1 MDGSRYTVP
10 DYLFNTQSDGLPM
23 SDEQETMNPYEGFK
37 LLRDHAPVTQL
48 EDDGPWQ
55 VARHADVHAILRDH
69 ETFSSE
75 VSTRP
80 PEERGAPSML
90 FSDPPVHHRL
100 RRLVSV
106 AFKPSQIQKQEQQIR
121 HRCKDLLDAMPTN
134 TEVDLV
140 QALAAPLPVMVIA
153 EMLGVEDGD
162 MATFKAWS
170 DEIFSNI
177 GEILF
182 GTPSAESERAAEE
195 MNAYF
200 LARINEIRN
209 HPREHLLGQL
219 VATETEDGKLD
230 DEELLSFC
238 RLLLIAGNET
248 TTGLITASARI
259 FHELPQTLERLK
271 ASPELA
277 PSFIEEALRYY
288 SPFSATVRRTTKRV
302 EIAGQT
308 IAAGE
313 LVVPLIASANRDER
327 VFENPDAFQIDRSPN
342 QHLGLGFGI
351 HVCLGAHLAR
361 LEGKVV
367 VEQMAERYGS
377 VRLTEPKTASVGE
390 LGGPKE
396 LMVIVS

>member
-1 MDGSRYTVP
+1 MSET
-10 DYLFNTQSDGLPM
+10 TEQSEPQADV
-23 SDEQETMNPYEGFK
+23 NPYQGFK
-37 LLRDHAPVTQL
+37 FLRDHAPVTQL
-48 EDDGPWQ
+48 EADGPWQ

-69 ETFSSE
+69 ETYSSE
-75 VSTRP
+75 VSIRP

-106 AFKPSQIQKQEQQIR
+106 AFKPSQIAKQEQQIR
-121 HRCKDLLDAMPTN
+121 QRCGDLLDAMPKD
-134 TEVDLV
+134 TELDLV

-182 GTPSAESERAAEE
+182 GTPSPESERAAEE

-200 LARINEIRN
+200 LQRINDIRRA
-209 HPREHLLGQL
+209 PKDHLLGQL
-219 VATETEDGKLD
+219 VETETEDGKLD

-259 FHELPQTLERLK
+259 FHEEPQTLGQLK
-271 ASPELA
+271 EQPELA
-277 PSFIEEALRYY
+277 GSFVEEALRFY
-288 SPFSATVRRTTKRV
+288 SPFSATVRRTSKDV
-302 EIAGQT
+302 EIAGQH
-308 IAAGE
+308 IGAGE

-327 VFENPDAFQIDRSPN
+327 VFEAADTFRIDRNPN

-361 LEGKVV
+361 LEGKIV
-367 VEQMAERYGS
+367 VEQMAQRYNS
-377 VRLTEPKTASVGE
+377 VSLANPQTATVGD
-390 LGGPKE
+390 LGGPKV
-396 LMVIVS
+396 LPIIVA

>member
-1 MDGSRYTVP
+1 MADP
-10 DYLFNTQSDGLPM
+10 
-23 SDEQETMNPYEGFK
+23 QETMNPYEGFK

-48 EDDGPWQ
+48 EADGPWQ

-75 VSTRP
+75 VSIRP

-90 FSDPPVHHRL
+90 FSDPPIHNRL
-100 RRLVSV
+100 RKLVSV
-106 AFKPSQIQKQEQQIR
+106 AFKPGQIQLQEQQIR
-121 HRCKDLLDAMPTN
+121 SRCNALLDAMPTD
-134 TEVDLV
+134 TELDLV
-140 QALAAPLPVMVIA
+140 QVLAAPLPVMVIA

-182 GTPSAESERAAEE
+182 GTPSAESERAAQE

-200 LARINEIRN
+200 LQRINDIRR
-209 HPREHLLGQL
+209 HPKEHLLGQL

-259 FHELPQTLERLK
+259 FHEEPDTLIQLKQNPQ
-271 ASPELA
+271 LA
-277 PSFIEEALRYY
+277 KNFVEEALRFY
-288 SPFSATVRRTTKRV
+288 SPFSATVRRTTKDV
-302 EIAGQT
+302 EIAGQA

-313 LVVPLIASANRDER
+313 LVIPLLASANRDER
-327 VFENPDAFQIDRSPN
+327 VFEAPDTFMLDRSPN
-342 QHLGLGFGI
+342 PHLGLGFGI

-361 LEGKVV
+361 LEGKIV
-367 VEQMAERYGS
+367 VEQMAERYRGIEL
-377 VRLTEPKTASVGE
+377 VDAQATTVGE
-390 LGGPKE
+390 LGGPKS
-396 LMVIVS
+396 LAVRLR

>member
-1 MDGSRYTVP
+1 
-10 DYLFNTQSDGLPM
+10 M
-23 SDEQETMNPYEGFK
+23 SEAPETLNPYEGFK

-48 EDDGPWQ
+48 EADGGWQ
-55 VARHADVHAILRDH
+55 VARHADVHAIMRDH
-69 ETFSSE
+69 ETFSSD
-75 VSTRP
+75 VSLQP

-90 FSDPPVHHRL
+90 FSDPPEHHRL
-100 RRLVSV
+100 RKLVSA
-106 AFKPSQIQKQEQQIR
+106 AFKPSQIQKQEAQIR
-121 HRCKDLLDAMPTN
+121 ARCRDMLDELATE

-182 GTPSAESERAAEE
+182 GTASPESERAAAE

-200 LARINEIRN
+200 LARINDIRR
-209 HPREHLLGQL
+209 HPKNHLLGQL
-219 VATETEDGKLD
+219 VAMETEDGMLD

-259 FHELPQTLERLK
+259 FHEQPETLTQLKQQPQL
-271 ASPELA
+271 SG
-277 PSFIEEALRYY
+277 SFVEEALRYY
-288 SPFSATVRRTTKRV
+288 SPFSATVRRTTREV
-302 EIAGQT
+302 ELAGQT
-308 IAAGE
+308 IAEGE

-327 VFENPDAFQIDRSPN
+327 VFDAPDTFNIHRSPN
-342 QHLGLGFGI
+342 PHLALGFGI

-361 LEGKVV
+361 LEGRIVA
-367 VEQMAERYGS
+367 EQLAERYS
-377 VRLTEPKTASVGE
+377 EVALVYPDTTSVGD

-396 LMVIVS
+396 LAIIVR

>member
-1 MDGSRYTVP
+1 MSET
-10 DYLFNTQSDGLPM
+10 TEQSEPQADV
-23 SDEQETMNPYEGFK
+23 NPYQAFK
-37 LLRDHAPVTQL
+37 FLRDHAPVTQL
-48 EDDGPWQ
+48 EADGPWQ

-69 ETFSSE
+69 ETYSSE
-75 VSTRP
+75 VSIRP

-106 AFKPSQIQKQEQQIR
+106 AFKPSQIAKQEQQIGQ
-121 HRCKDLLDAMPTN
+121 RCGDLLDAMPKD
-134 TEVDLV
+134 TELDLV
-140 QALAAPLPVMVIA
+140 QALAAHLPVMVIA

-182 GTPSAESERAAEE
+182 GTPSPESERAAEE

-200 LARINEIRN
+200 LQRINDIRRA
-209 HPREHLLGQL
+209 PKDHLLGQL
-219 VATETEDGKLD
+219 VETETEDGKLD

-259 FHELPQTLERLK
+259 FHEEPQTLGQLKER
-271 ASPELA
+271 PELA
-277 PSFIEEALRYY
+277 GSFVEEALRFY
-288 SPFSATVRRTTKRV
+288 SPFSATVRRTSKDV
-302 EIAGQT
+302 EIAEQRIG
-308 IAAGE
+308 AGE

-327 VFENPDAFQIDRSPN
+327 VFEAADTFRIDRNPN

-361 LEGKVV
+361 LEGKIV
-367 VEQMAERYGS
+367 VEQIAQRYNS
-377 VRLTEPKTASVGE
+377 VSLANPQTATVGD
-390 LGGPKE
+390 LGGPKV
-396 LMVIVS
+396 LPIIVA

>member
-1 MDGSRYTVP
+1 MADP
-10 DYLFNTQSDGLPM
+10 
-23 SDEQETMNPYEGFK
+23 QETMNPYEGFK

-48 EDDGPWQ
+48 EADGPWQ

-75 VSTRP
+75 VSIRP

-90 FSDPPVHHRL
+90 FSDPPIHNRL
-100 RRLVSV
+100 RKLVSV
-106 AFKPSQIQKQEQQIR
+106 AFKPGQIQLQEQQIR
-121 HRCKDLLDAMPTN
+121 SRCNALLDAMPTD
-134 TEVDLV
+134 TELDLV

-153 EMLGVEDGD
+153 AMLGVEDGD

-182 GTPSAESERAAEE
+182 GTPSAESERAAQE

-200 LARINEIRN
+200 LQRINDIRR
-209 HPREHLLGQL
+209 HPKEHLLGQL

-259 FHELPQTLERLK
+259 FHEEPDTLIQLKQNPQ
-271 ASPELA
+271 LA
-277 PSFIEEALRYY
+277 KNFVEEALRFY
-288 SPFSATVRRTTKRV
+288 SPFSATVRRTTKDV
-302 EIAGQT
+302 EIAGQA

-313 LVVPLIASANRDER
+313 LVIPLLASANRDER
-327 VFENPDAFQIDRSPN
+327 VFEAPDTFMLDRSPN
-342 QHLGLGFGI
+342 PHLGLGFGI

-361 LEGKVV
+361 LEGKIV
-367 VEQMAERYGS
+367 VEQMAERYRGIEL
-377 VRLTEPKTASVGE
+377 VNAQATPVGE
-390 LGGPKE
+390 LGGPKS
-396 LMVIVS
+396 LAVRLR

>member
-1 MDGSRYTVP
+1 
-10 DYLFNTQSDGLPM
+10 M
-23 SDEQETMNPYEGFK
+23 SETTEQPGPQADVNPYQGFK
-37 LLRDHAPVTQL
+37 FLRDHAPVTQL
-48 EDDGPWQ
+48 EADGPWQ

-69 ETFSSE
+69 ETYSSE
-75 VSTRP
+75 VSIRP

-106 AFKPSQIQKQEQQIR
+106 AFKPSQIAKQEQQIGQ
-121 HRCKDLLDAMPTN
+121 RCGDLLDAMPKD
-134 TEVDLV
+134 TELDLV

-182 GTPSAESERAAEE
+182 GTPSPESERAAEE

-200 LARINEIRN
+200 LQRINDIRRA
-209 HPREHLLGQL
+209 PKDHLLGQL
-219 VATETEDGKLD
+219 VETETEDGKLD

-259 FHELPQTLERLK
+259 FHEEPQTLGQLKER
-271 ASPELA
+271 PELA
-277 PSFIEEALRYY
+277 GSFVEEALRFY
-288 SPFSATVRRTTKRV
+288 SPFSATVRRTSKDV
-302 EIAGQT
+302 EIAGQR
-308 IAAGE
+308 IGAGE

-327 VFENPDAFQIDRSPN
+327 VFEAADTFRIDRNPN

-361 LEGKVV
+361 LEGKIV
-367 VEQMAERYGS
+367 VEQMAQRYNS
-377 VRLTEPKTASVGE
+377 VSLANPQTATVGD
-390 LGGPKE
+390 LGGPKV
-396 LMVIVS
+396 LPIIVA

>member
-1 MDGSRYTVP
+1 MADP
-10 DYLFNTQSDGLPM
+10 
-23 SDEQETMNPYEGFK
+23 QETMNSYEGFK

-48 EDDGPWQ
+48 EADGPWQ
-55 VARHADVHAILRDH
+55 IAHHADVHAILRDH

-75 VSTRP
+75 VSIRP

-90 FSDPPVHHRL
+90 FSDPPMHNRL
-100 RRLVSV
+100 RKLVSV
-106 AFKPSQIQKQEQQIR
+106 AFKPGQIQLQEQQIR
-121 HRCKDLLDAMPTN
+121 SRCNALLDAMPTD
-134 TEVDLV
+134 TELDLV

-162 MATFKAWS
+162 MAAFKAWS

-182 GTPSAESERAAEE
+182 GTPSAESEYAAQE

-200 LARINEIRN
+200 LQRINDIRL
-209 HPREHLLGQL
+209 HPEEHLLGQL
-219 VATETEDGKLD
+219 VATKTEDGKLD

-259 FHELPQTLERLK
+259 FHEEPDTLVQLKQNPQ
-271 ASPELA
+271 LA
-277 PSFIEEALRYY
+277 KNFVEEALRFY
-288 SPFSATVRRTTKRV
+288 SPFSATVRRTTKDV
-302 EIAGQT
+302 EIAGQA

-313 LVVPLIASANRDER
+313 LVIPLLASANRDER
-327 VFENPDAFQIDRSPN
+327 VFEAPDTFRLDRSPN
-342 QHLGLGFGI
+342 PHLGLGFGI

-361 LEGKVV
+361 LEGKIV
-367 VEQMAERYGS
+367 VEQMAQRYRS
-377 VRLTEPKTASVGE
+377 IELVNAQASTVGE
-390 LGGPKE
+390 LGGPKS
-396 LMVIVS
+396 LAVRLR

>member
-1 MDGSRYTVP
+1 MADP
-10 DYLFNTQSDGLPM
+10 
-23 SDEQETMNPYEGFK
+23 QETMNPYEGFK

-48 EDDGPWQ
+48 EADGPWQ
-55 VARHADVHAILRDH
+55 VARHADVRTILRDH

-75 VSTRP
+75 VSIRRP
-80 PEERGAPSML
+80 DERGAPSML
-90 FSDPPVHHRL
+90 FSDPPIHNRL
-100 RRLVSV
+100 RKLVSV
-106 AFKPSQIQKQEQQIR
+106 AFKPGQIQLQEKQIR
-121 HRCKDLLDAMPTN
+121 SRCNALLDAMPTD
-134 TEVDLV
+134 TELDLV

-182 GTPSAESERAAEE
+182 GTPSAESECAAQE

-200 LARINEIRN
+200 LQRINDIRR
-209 HPREHLLGQL
+209 HPKEHLLGQL

-259 FHELPQTLERLK
+259 LNEEPDTLIQLKQNPRLAK
-271 ASPELA
+271 N
-277 PSFIEEALRYY
+277 FVEEALRFY
-288 SPFSATVRRTTKRV
+288 SPFSATVRRTTKDA
-302 EIAGQT
+302 EIAGQA

-313 LVVPLIASANRDER
+313 LVIPLLASANRDER
-327 VFENPDAFQIDRSPN
+327 VFEAPDTFMLDRSPN
-342 QHLGLGFGI
+342 PHLGLGFGI

-361 LEGKVV
+361 LEGKIV
-367 VEQMAERYGS
+367 VEQMAKRYRS
-377 VRLTEPKTASVGE
+377 VELVNAQATTVGE
-390 LGGPKE
+390 LGGPKS
-396 LMVIVS
+396 LVVRLR

>member
-1 MDGSRYTVP
+1 MSET
-10 DYLFNTQSDGLPM
+10 TEQSEPQADV
-23 SDEQETMNPYEGFK
+23 NPYQGFK
-37 LLRDHAPVTQL
+37 FLRDHAPVTQL
-48 EDDGPWQ
+48 EADGPWQ

-69 ETFSSE
+69 ETYSSE
-75 VSTRP
+75 VSIRP

-106 AFKPSQIQKQEQQIR
+106 AVKPSHIAKQEQQIR
-121 HRCKDLLDAMPTN
+121 QRRGALLDAMPKD
-134 TEVDLV
+134 TELDLV

-182 GTPSAESERAAEE
+182 GTPSPESERAAEE

-200 LARINEIRN
+200 LQRINDIRRA
-209 HPREHLLGQL
+209 PKDHLLGQL
-219 VATETEDGKLD
+219 VETETEDGKLD

-259 FHELPQTLERLK
+259 FHEEPQTLGQLK
-271 ASPELA
+271 EQPELA
-277 PSFIEEALRYY
+277 GSFVEEALRFY
-288 SPFSATVRRTTKRV
+288 SPFSATVRRTSKDV
-302 EIAGQT
+302 EIAGQR
-308 IAAGE
+308 IGAGE

-327 VFENPDAFQIDRSPN
+327 VFEAADTFRIDRNPN

-361 LEGKVV
+361 LEGKIV
-367 VEQMAERYGS
+367 VEQMAQRYNS
-377 VRLTEPKTASVGE
+377 VSLANPQTATVGD
-390 LGGPKE
+390 LGGPKV
-396 LMVIVS
+396 LPIIVA

>member
-1 MDGSRYTVP
+1 MSET
-10 DYLFNTQSDGLPM
+10 TEQSEPQADV
-23 SDEQETMNPYEGFK
+23 NPYQGFK
-37 LLRDHAPVTQL
+37 FLRDHAPVTQL
-48 EDDGPWQ
+48 EADGPWQ

-69 ETFSSE
+69 ETYSSE
-75 VSTRP
+75 VSIRP

-106 AFKPSQIQKQEQQIR
+106 AFKPSQIAKQEQQIGQ
-121 HRCKDLLDAMPTN
+121 RCGDLLDAMPKD
-134 TEVDLV
+134 TELDLV

-182 GTPSAESERAAEE
+182 GTPSPESERAAEE

-200 LARINEIRN
+200 LQRINDIRRA
-209 HPREHLLGQL
+209 PKDHLLGQL
-219 VATETEDGKLD
+219 VETETEDGKLD

-259 FHELPQTLERLK
+259 FHEEPQTLGQLK
-271 ASPELA
+271 EQPELA
-277 PSFIEEALRYY
+277 GSFVEEALRFY
-288 SPFSATVRRTTKRV
+288 SPFSATVRRTSKDV
-302 EIAGQT
+302 EIAGQR
-308 IAAGE
+308 IGAGE

-327 VFENPDAFQIDRSPN
+327 VFEAADTFRIDRNPN

-361 LEGKVV
+361 LEGKIV
-367 VEQMAERYGS
+367 VEQMAQRYNS
-377 VRLTEPKTASVGE
+377 VSLANPQTATVGD
-390 LGGPKE
+390 LGGPKV
-396 LMVIVS
+396 LPIIVA

>member
-1 MDGSRYTVP
+1 MADP
-10 DYLFNTQSDGLPM
+10 
-23 SDEQETMNPYEGFK
+23 QETMNPYEGFK

-48 EDDGPWQ
+48 EADGPWQ

-75 VSTRP
+75 VSIRP

-90 FSDPPVHHRL
+90 FSDPPIHNRL
-100 RRLVSV
+100 RKLVSV
-106 AFKPSQIQKQEQQIR
+106 AFKPGQIQLQEQQIR
-121 HRCKDLLDAMPTN
+121 SRCNALLDAMPTD
-134 TEVDLV
+134 TELDLV
-140 QALAAPLPVMVIA
+140 RVLAAPLPVMVIA

-182 GTPSAESERAAEE
+182 GTPSAESERAAQE

-200 LARINEIRN
+200 LQRINDIRR
-209 HPREHLLGQL
+209 HPKEHLLGQL

-259 FHELPQTLERLK
+259 FHEEPDTLIQLKQNPQ
-271 ASPELA
+271 LA
-277 PSFIEEALRYY
+277 KNFVEEALRFY
-288 SPFSATVRRTTKRV
+288 SPFSATVRRTTKDV
-302 EIAGQT
+302 EIAGQA

-313 LVVPLIASANRDER
+313 LVIPLLASANRDER
-327 VFENPDAFQIDRSPN
+327 VFEAPDTFRLDRSPN
-342 QHLGLGFGI
+342 PHLGLGFGI

-361 LEGKVV
+361 LEGKIV
-367 VEQMAERYGS
+367 VEQMAERYRGIEL
-377 VRLTEPKTASVGE
+377 VNAQATTVGE
-390 LGGPKE
+390 LGGPKS
-396 LMVIVS
+396 LAVRLR

>member
-1 MDGSRYTVP
+1 MAET
-10 DYLFNTQSDGLPM
+10 
-23 SDEQETMNPYEGFK
+23 EQTMNPYEGFK

-48 EDDGPWQ
+48 EADGPWQ
-55 VARHADVHAILRDH
+55 VARHGDVHSILRDH

-75 VSTRP
+75 VSMRP

-90 FSDPPVHHRL
+90 FSDPPIHNRL
-100 RRLVSV
+100 RKLVSV
-106 AFKPSQIQKQEQQIR
+106 AFKPGQIQLQEQQIR
-121 HRCKDLLDAMPTN
+121 ARCAELLDAMPKDS
-134 TEVDLV
+134 EFDLV

-182 GTPSAESERAAEE
+182 GTPSAESERAAAE

-200 LARINEIRN
+200 MQRIEAIRRD
-209 HPREHLLGQL
+209 PQDHLLGQL
-219 VATETEDGKLD
+219 VATETEDGMLD

-259 FHELPQTLERLK
+259 FHEQPQIFAQLQGQ
-271 ASPELA
+271 PELA
-277 PSFIEEALRYY
+277 GNFVEEALRFY
-288 SPFSATVRRTTKRV
+288 SPFSATVRRTTKAV

-327 VFENPDAFQIDRSPN
+327 VFDAPDTFKLDRSPN
-342 QHLGLGFGI
+342 PHLGLGFGI

-361 LEGKVV
+361 LEGRIV
-367 VEQMAERYGS
+367 VEQMTDRFAS
-377 VRLTEPKTASVGE
+377 VELVNAQETTVGE
-390 LGGPKE
+390 LGGPKT
-396 LMVIVS
+396 LPVIVR

>member
-1 MDGSRYTVP
+1 MADP
-10 DYLFNTQSDGLPM
+10 
-23 SDEQETMNPYEGFK
+23 QETMNPYEGFK

-48 EDDGPWQ
+48 EADGPWQ

-75 VSTRP
+75 VSIRP

-90 FSDPPVHHRL
+90 FSDPPIHNRL
-100 RRLVSV
+100 RKLVSV
-106 AFKPSQIQKQEQQIR
+106 AFKPGQIQLQEQQIR
-121 HRCKDLLDAMPTN
+121 SRCNALLDAMPTD
-134 TEVDLV
+134 TELDLV

-177 GEILF
+177 GENLF
-182 GTPSAESERAAEE
+182 GTPSAESECAAQE

-200 LARINEIRN
+200 LQRINDIRR
-209 HPREHLLGQL
+209 HPKEHLLGQL

-259 FHELPQTLERLK
+259 FHEEPDTLIQLKQNPQ
-271 ASPELA
+271 LA
-277 PSFIEEALRYY
+277 KNFVEEALRFY
-288 SPFSATVRRTTKRV
+288 SPFSATVRRTTKDV
-302 EIAGQT
+302 EIAGQA

-313 LVVPLIASANRDER
+313 LVIPLLASANRDER
-327 VFENPDAFQIDRSPN
+327 VFEAPDTFRLDRSPN
-342 QHLGLGFGI
+342 PHLGLGFGI

-361 LEGKVV
+361 LEGKIV
-367 VEQMAERYGS
+367 VEQMAERYRGIEL
-377 VRLTEPKTASVGE
+377 VNAQATTVGE
-390 LGGPKE
+390 LGGPKS
-396 LMVIVS
+396 LVVRLR

>member
-1 MDGSRYTVP
+1 
-10 DYLFNTQSDGLPM
+10 M
-23 SDEQETMNPYEGFK
+23 SEVAEPMNPYDGFK
-37 LLRDHAPVTQL
+37 MLRDHAPVTRI
-48 EDDGPWQ
+48 EADGPWQ
-55 VARHADVHAILRDH
+55 VARHADVHAVMRDH
-69 ETFSSE
+69 ATFSSD
-75 VSTRP
+75 VSALP

-100 RRLVSV
+100 RKLVSV
-106 AFKPSQIQKQEQQIR
+106 AFKPSQIEKQEAQIR
-121 HRCKDLLDAMPTN
+121 ARCKALFDAMPTDA
-134 TEVDLV
+134 EVDLV

-182 GTPSAESERAAEE
+182 GTPSPESEAAAAE

-200 LARINEIRN
+200 LQRINHIRR
-209 HPREHLLGQL
+209 HPKNHLLGQL
-219 VATETEDGKLD
+219 VAVETEDGRLD

-259 FHELPQTLERLK
+259 FHEEPQTLVQLRQ
-271 ASPELA
+271 SPELSGA
-277 PSFIEEALRYY
+277 FVEEALRYY
-288 SPFSATVRRTTKRV
+288 SPFSATVRRTTKEV
-302 EIAGQT
+302 ELAGQT
-308 IAAGE
+308 IGAGE

-327 VFENPDAFQIDRSPN
+327 VFDAPDTFRIERSPN
-342 QHLGLGFGI
+342 PHLGMGFGI
-351 HVCLGAHLAR
+351 HFCLGAHLAR
-361 LEGKVV
+361 LEGKIV
-367 VEQMAERYGS
+367 VEQMAERYS
-377 VRLTEPKTASVGE
+377 QVALVKPETATVGD

-396 LMVIVS
+396 LAVIVS

>member
-1 MDGSRYTVP
+1 MSET
-10 DYLFNTQSDGLPM
+10 TEQSGPQADV
-23 SDEQETMNPYEGFK
+23 NPYQGFK
-37 LLRDHAPVTQL
+37 FLRDHAPVTQL
-48 EDDGPWQ
+48 EADGPWQ
-55 VARHADVHAILRDH
+55 VARYADVQAILRDH
-69 ETFSSE
+69 ETYSSE
-75 VSTRP
+75 VSIRP

-106 AFKPSQIQKQEQQIR
+106 AFKPSQIAKQEQQIR
-121 HRCKDLLDAMPTN
+121 QRCGDLLDAMPKD
-134 TEVDLV
+134 TELDLV

-182 GTPSAESERAAEE
+182 GTPSPESERAAEE

-200 LARINEIRN
+200 LQRINDIRRA
-209 HPREHLLGQL
+209 PKDHLLGQL
-219 VATETEDGKLD
+219 VETETEDGKLD

-259 FHELPQTLERLK
+259 FHEEPQTLGQLK
-271 ASPELA
+271 EQPELA
-277 PSFIEEALRYY
+277 GSFVEEALRFY
-288 SPFSATVRRTTKRV
+288 SPFSATVRRTSKDV
-302 EIAGQT
+302 EIAGQR
-308 IAAGE
+308 IGAGE

-327 VFENPDAFQIDRSPN
+327 VFEAADTFRIDRNPN

-361 LEGKVV
+361 LEGKIV
-367 VEQMAERYGS
+367 VEQMAQRYNS
-377 VRLTEPKTASVGE
+377 VSLANPQTATVGD
-390 LGGPKE
+390 LGGPKV
-396 LMVIVS
+396 LPIIVA

>member
-1 MDGSRYTVP
+1 MADP
-10 DYLFNTQSDGLPM
+10 
-23 SDEQETMNPYEGFK
+23 QETMNLYEGFK

-48 EDDGPWQ
+48 EADGPWQ

-75 VSTRP
+75 VSIRP

-90 FSDPPVHHRL
+90 FSDPPVHNRL
-100 RRLVSV
+100 RKLVSV
-106 AFKPSQIQKQEQQIR
+106 AFKPGQIRLQEQQIR
-121 HRCKDLLDAMPTN
+121 SRCNALLDAMPTD
-134 TEVDLV
+134 TELDLV

-162 MATFKAWS
+162 MAAFKAWS

-182 GTPSAESERAAEE
+182 GTPSAESERAAQE

-200 LARINEIRN
+200 LQRINDIRR
-209 HPREHLLGQL
+209 HPKEHLLGQL

-259 FHELPQTLERLK
+259 FHEEADTLVQLKQNPQ
-271 ASPELA
+271 LA
-277 PSFIEEALRYY
+277 KNFVEEALRFY
-288 SPFSATVRRTTKRV
+288 SPFSATVRRTTKGV
-302 EIAGQT
+302 EIAGQA

-313 LVVPLIASANRDER
+313 LVIPLLASANRDER
-327 VFENPDAFQIDRSPN
+327 VFEAPDTFRLDRSSNP
-342 QHLGLGFGI
+342 HLGLGFGI

-361 LEGKVV
+361 LEGKIV
-367 VEQMAERYGS
+367 VEQMAQRYRS
-377 VRLTEPKTASVGE
+377 IELVNAQASTVGE
-390 LGGPKE
+390 LGGPKS
-396 LMVIVS
+396 LAVRLR